1 MQIIFLMIGISL
13 IVALIFLGA
22 FIWSMQNGQNDDL
35 FTPAMRILTD
45 AEISKSEKK

>member
-22 FIWSMQNGQNDDL
+22 FIWSMQSGQNDDL
-35 FTPAMRILTD
+35 FTPGMRILTD
-45 AEISKSEKK
+45 PEPLKSEKK